1 MMQLFSA
8 VCVELERVRY
18 IILSDMSLSKPADS
32 QRMRMPINDSHIL
45 NLPPPPHT
53 LPLPPSTT
61 IRPSPIPG
69 NFNIPPPP
77 SSSMSNDTMSTFNK
91 ERLQDVLQQ
100 GLGAYVYIE
109 NYGLIP
115 KLNYF

>member
-1 MMQLFSA
+1 
-8 VCVELERVRY
+8 
-18 IILSDMSLSKPADS
+18 MSLNNESIQRNKPLLRDIDPPRA
-32 QRMRMPINDSHIL
+32 RMATNESHIL

-53 LPLPPSTT
+53 LSFPSST

-77 SSSMSNDTMSTFNK
+77 SSSMVGDTISTFNK
-91 ERLQDVLQQ
+91 ERLHDVLQQ
-100 GLGAYVYIE
+100 GLGTYVYID
-109 NYGLIP
+109 NFGLVP